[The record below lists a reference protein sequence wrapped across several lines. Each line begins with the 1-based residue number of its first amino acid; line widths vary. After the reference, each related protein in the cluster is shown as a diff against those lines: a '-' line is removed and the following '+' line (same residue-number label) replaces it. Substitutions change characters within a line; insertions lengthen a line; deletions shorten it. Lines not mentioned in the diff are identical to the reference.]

1 MIKKIKAFAL
11 HFLLS
16 GIVILCFVGLIR
28 VIWYPEPFLKAEG
41 GLEIILLLIGVDLI
55 LGPTLTAVVY
65 KPGKKGLFFD
75 LALIVLIQLFAL
87 VYGMQTLYKERPQY
101 VAFVVDRF
109 TTVPAASIEI
119 DELLDKNLL
128 TKVFDKPRL
137 VFIELEENPDIR
149 YKILMESVYG
159 GKGYPGRPE
168 YYRNISDFIDTVNND
183 DRQLKLENILR
194 IHPETEKTIRELAA
208 SGDRRLDQLI
218 FYPLKGKRKH
228 MVLVLDRSDLT
239 VLAGLDVDPWSVN
252 R

>member
-16 GIVILCFVGLIR
+16 GIVILCFVSLIWFL
-28 VIWYPEPFLKAEG
+28 WYPAPFLKAEG
-41 GLEIILLLIGVDLI
+41 GLEIILILIGVDLI

-194 IHPETEKTIRELAA
+194 IYPETEETIRKLAESA
-208 SGDRRLDQLI
+208 KKNLDQLV

-239 VLAGLDVDPWSVN
+239 VLAGLDIDPWSAKQ
-252 R
+252 